1 MNYERDVRFMEF
13 WAMWLI
19 IVILLAVIEFSTVN
33 LVSVWFIASG
43 IVTIFVSLV
52 TDNFFIQFGVF
63 AILGALLMILTKP
76 LLDKT
81 IKEHKEKLNLDRV
94 MGMEGIVTEEIK
106 PNMVGEVKVDGK
118 RWSAIANEVIAVDTI
133 VKINGIDGVK
143 LVVENVEKEA
153 TVEEI
158 KKEETPKK
166 ATTKKATNTTKKT
179 TTKKTNSTTKK
190 TTSTA
195 KKNSTTTNKSGSNT
209 KKATTKKA
217 SEK

>member
-1 MNYERDVRFMEF
+1 
-13 WAMWLI
+13 MWLV

-52 TDNFFIQFGVF
+52 TENFFIQFGVF
-63 AILGALLMILTKP
+63 AILGAILMILTRP

-94 MGMEGIVTEEIK
+94 VGMEGIVTEEIK
-106 PNMVGEVKVDGK
+106 KNMVGEVKVDGK
-118 RWSAIANEVIAVDTI
+118 RWSAIANETIPTDTI
-133 VKINGIDGVK
+133 VKIEGIDGVK
-143 LVVENVEKEA
+143 LVVESTEKEEIIVEM
-153 TVEEI
+153 VEEVKKEPI
-158 KKEETPKK
+158 KKST
-166 ATTKKATNTTKKT
+166 TNTTKKST
-179 TTKKTNSTTKK
+179 STTKKTSPKKKTATNSTKKTSSTTKK

-195 KKNSTTTNKSGSNT
+195 KKSGSST
-209 KKATTKKA
+209 KKATSKKA

>member
-1 MNYERDVRFMEF
+1 
-13 WAMWLI
+13 MWLV

-118 RWSAIANEVIAVDTI
+118 RWSAIANEVIKVDTI

-166 ATTKKATNTTKKT
+166 ASNTTKKT
-179 TTKKTNSTTKK
+179 TTKKPTSASAKKTTSKKTSSSTKKK

-195 KKNSTTTNKSGSNT
+195 TKSTTTTKKSGSST
-209 KKATTKKA
+209 KKATPKKA